1 MYTAQ
6 PCISEPPF
14 SRWGE
19 SVPFWQKD
27 SLLSSCRTR
36 VDAAWIRFCCCWF
49 HMCPCARC
57 AFLRIDAQWCC
68 RAGASRLLGWRPQ
81 AAQRPRSPRGLRGS
95 CFFFG
100 HPLRIAPA
108 GIFLR
113 CAFRILFEP
122 VSRCCSGRVAEV
134 ATAAQLSVED
144 AAPVRLGHLW
154 PLARHLRQPGPCAR
168 RALFHLWPA
177 AAVLVAMWCRSAA
190 AAHVV
195 AESRGW
201 RVQ

>member
-1 MYTAQ
+1 MSLRPLRVLTDRR
-6 PCISEPPF
+6 SMVL
-14 SRWGE
+14 SRWRE
-19 SVPFWQKD
+19 PA
-27 SLLSSCRTR
+27 TR
-36 VDAAWIRFCCCWF
+36 LAATGGPAAALASR
-49 HMCPCARC
+49 P
-57 AFLRIDAQWCC
+57 
-68 RAGASRLLGWRPQ
+68 SRLL
-81 AAQRPRSPRGLRGS
+81 
-95 CFFFG
+95 FFFG

-177 AAVLVAMWCRSAA
+177 AAVLVANVVQICCCSSCGRRKPRVACAVTQSRPVPSGSRYERSVDGPLASGGA
-190 AAHVV
+190 
-195 AESRGW
+195 GIG
-201 RVQ
+201 